1 MRLSEMQLH
10 PLHAEP
16 QRVPLR
22 WTQRAAMRL
31 PRAWRSLFWVPRG
44 CVPETRLLPQ
54 LAKAGKTHSG
64 VTVRDVHAPPPAS
77 EGAENQESQR
87 LFVAEVNPGKVVG
100 DVSLVATVDDIVAGD
115 IQGLSCVSEPTEHWR
130 LKRCRYRRPA
140 RINGISAILAAPAG
154 ATYYHW
160 LMESLPRLQLLEWAG
175 FDLFQFDRFL
185 LNEKPH
191 RFHLETLDILKIP
204 PAKRHWTRKAQTLQ
218 CEYLV
223 APYLPAHRK
232 FFPLWVADF
241 LRKRFLPFAK
251 RLPVGNRLF
260 ISRKRG
266 HRRRLANES
275 EIESLLHRAGFKT
288 VYLEDYGF
296 AEQVGLFASASI
308 IVAIHGSG
316 LSNLVFAGLG
326 AKVIELFAP
335 TYVNHCYQRIAKTM
349 SFDYFE
355 LIGELNGAAGK
366 SSMEDDMRVSPV
378 ALEEAL
384 ARAGI

>member
-1 MRLSEMQLH
+1 MNTLYAQ
-10 PLHAEP
+10 P
-16 QRVPLR
+16 QRVPLK

-31 PRAWRSLFWVPRG
+31 PRAWRSLFWIPRG
-44 CVPETRLLPQ
+44 CVPETRLLAQ

-64 VTVRDVHAPPPAS
+64 VTIRDVHAPPPAS
-77 EGAENQESQR
+77 AGEESQP

-100 DVSLVATVDDIVAGD
+100 DVSLVATVDDVVAGD
-115 IQGLSCVSEPTEHWR
+115 IQGLSDVSEPVEHWR
-130 LKRCRYRRPA
+130 LQRCRYRPPA
-140 RINGISAILAAPAG
+140 RINGISAILAAPTG

-175 FDLFQFDRFL
+175 FDPLRFDRFL

-191 RFHLETLDILKIP
+191 RFHLETLDILRIP
-204 PAKRHWTRKAQTLQ
+204 PAKRHWTSKAQTLE
-218 CEYLV
+218 CEHLV
-223 APYLPAHRK
+223 APHVPAHRK
-232 FFPLWVADF
+232 FFPLWVASF
-241 LRKRFLPFAK
+241 LRERFLPLAK
-251 RLPVGNRLF
+251 RLPIGNRLF

-266 HRRRLANES
+266 HSRCIANES
-275 EIESLLHRAGFKT
+275 EIESLLHRTGFKT
-288 VYLEDYGF
+288 VHLEDHSF

-335 TYVNHCYQRIAKTM
+335 TYVNHCYRRIAKTM

-355 LIGELNGAAGK
+355 VIGKLNGAPGK
-366 SSMEDDMRVSPV
+366 RCREDDMWISPGE
-378 ALEEAL
+378 LEEAL

>member
-1 MRLSEMQLH
+1 
-10 PLHAEP
+10 
-16 QRVPLR
+16 
-22 WTQRAAMRL
+22 MRL

-44 CVPETRLLPQ
+44 CVPETRLLAQ
-54 LAKAGKTHSG
+54 LAKAGKTHSE
-64 VTVRDVHAPPPAS
+64 VAIREVQAPPPSSAYADS
-77 EGAENQESQR
+77 QESQP

-100 DVSLVATVDDIVAGD
+100 DVSLVATVDDLVAGD
-115 IQGLSCVSEPTEHWR
+115 IQGLSCVSEPVEHWR
-130 LKRCRYRRPA
+130 LQRCRYRPPA
-140 RINGISAILAAPAG
+140 KINGISAILAAPAG

-175 FDLFQFDRFL
+175 FDPFRFDHFL

-191 RFHLETLDILKIP
+191 RFHLETLDILGIP
-204 PAKRHWTRKAQTLQ
+204 PAKRHWTSKAQTLE

-232 FFPLWVADF
+232 FFPLWVAHF
-241 LRKRFLPFAK
+241 LRERFLPLAK
-251 RLPVGNRLF
+251 RLPVGDRLF

-288 VYLEDYGF
+288 VYLEDYSF
-296 AEQVGLFASASI
+296 VEQVGLFASASI
-308 IVAIHGSG
+308 IAAIHGSG
-316 LSNLVFAGLG
+316 LSNLVFAGPG
-326 AKVIELFAP
+326 TKIIELFAP
-335 TYVNHCYQRIAKTM
+335 TYVNHCYQRIAKSM

-355 LIGELNGAAGK
+355 LIGELKGAPGK
-366 SSMEDDMRVSPV
+366 SSMEDDMWISPA